1 MQEKN
6 DTGSI
11 HISDE
16 VIAIC
21 AANGALNTDGVV
33 GLWGGITE
41 NIKENILGNLGKPSN
56 FKGIRLTQEN
66 EDIYINLYI
75 IVEYG
80 CKIPDVAWEVQENV
94 KNEVESM
101 TELTVKQVIINIQ
114 GVQTVEEGK
123 A

>member
-41 NIKENILGNLGKPSN
+41 ILGVPRYRAPLPSDRDR
-56 FKGIRLTQEN
+56 KS
-66 EDIYINLYI
+66 
-75 IVEYG
+75 V
-80 CKIPDVAWEVQENV
+80 V
-94 KNEVESM
+94 
-101 TELTVKQVIINIQ
+101 
-114 GVQTVEEGK
+114 
-123 A
+123 